1 MPARTD
7 TELLVRRRFNPR
19 ARQMQ
24 LRRRI
29 QIYAWMLVL
38 GLFFNG
44 LAAIPLQTQVDAAV
58 RVLKVNQLNPEQA
71 SSGFVKWLLI
81 VRDALHYNNDTF
93 PFVAYGTDWLG
104 FALIVMAV
112 AFFGCVQ
119 HPLRNAWL
127 FRVGMIASVALIPWA
142 LILGEVRGVPL
153 GWRLIDCAFGIVG
166 FIPCWLA
173 WRASRELEDLLRAES
188 AED

>member
-1 MPARTD
+1 MPERPD

-29 QIYAWMLVL
+29 QTFAWVMVL
-38 GLFFNG
+38 GLFLNG
-44 LAAIPLQTQVDAAV
+44 IAAIPLQTQVDAAA
-58 RVLKVNQLNPEQA
+58 RVMKVEHLNPDQAA
-71 SSGFVKWLLI
+71 SSFTKWLLV
-81 VRDALHYNNDTF
+81 VRDALHYNNTKF

-127 FRVGMIASVALIPWA
+127 FRVGMIASVMLIPWA
-142 LILGEVRGVPL
+142 LIVGEVRGVPL
-153 GWRLIDCAFGIVG
+153 GWRLIDCAFGVVG
-166 FIPCWLA
+166 FVPCLLA
-173 WRASRELEDLLRAES
+173 WRASRDLEELLRAEN
-188 AED
+188 ADG